1 MPNTEGRLAGIHPHD
16 PSLGEVLLS
25 GNIPARE
32 GQMIRVG
39 LAFSSTDVV
48 WVNLTRMGLR
58 V

>member
-32 GQMIRVG
+32 GQIRVS
-39 LAFSSTDVV
+39 LASRSTDAVC
-48 WVNLTRMGLR
+48 VNLTRMGLR

>member
-32 GQMIRVG
+32 GQIRV
-39 LAFSSTDVV
+39 SSASSSADAV